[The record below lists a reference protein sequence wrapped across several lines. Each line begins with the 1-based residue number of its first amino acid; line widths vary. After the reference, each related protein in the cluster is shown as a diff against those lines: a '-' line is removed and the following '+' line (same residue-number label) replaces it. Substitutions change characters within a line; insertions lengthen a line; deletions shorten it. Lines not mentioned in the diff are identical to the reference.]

1 MYQNSVYSGLM
12 QNHALSI
19 VYGHLWGI
27 NHIFGPTFYNIYHI
41 TAVKTKDGAN
51 TRPIVI
57 CASWDLIYEE
67 PGTRRCP
74 SLHFHCNPMAP
85 YYPYIYGNEYIK
97 QHLQNFTV

>member
-1 MYQNSVYSGLM
+1 M
-12 QNHALSI
+12 QNHVLNTVQRHILAIS
-19 VYGHLWGI
+19 
-27 NHIFGPTFYNIYHI
+27 HIFRPTFYNIYHI

-51 TRPIVI
+51 ARPIAI
-57 CASWDLIYEE
+57 YASWDLIYEE

-97 QHLQNFTV
+97 QHLHNFTI